1 MLWGFMPLL
10 RIMNPEVCTVSL
22 FADYVKFCAN
32 VGFENP
38 LVPEKKI
45 FEDYLIYVVMA
56 AILVM

>member
-1 MLWGFMPLL
+1 M
-10 RIMNPEVCTVSL
+10 SL

-45 FEDYLIYVVMA
+45 FEDYLIYMVMA
-56 AILVM
+56 AILVMWLGPIEQNFISSNP